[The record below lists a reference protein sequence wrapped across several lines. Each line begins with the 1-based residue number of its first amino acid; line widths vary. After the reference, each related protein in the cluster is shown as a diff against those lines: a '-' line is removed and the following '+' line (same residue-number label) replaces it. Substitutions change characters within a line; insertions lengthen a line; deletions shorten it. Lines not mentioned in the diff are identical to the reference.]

1 MAVNPNS
8 LKNLRKFTPEG
19 AAIGQAKGVQTK
31 LLQKEIRENFKL
43 HAVEFAKIVDDIP
56 ELQAIDVLRMCIHL
70 ALQNNDYAEAAKLAG
85 ELAEYQRPKLSRVE
99 QHVHDETKEL
109 TDEELE
115 AEIAKLQKVSDAK
128 PEAKEVVPKRKPGR
142 PKMNK

>member
-31 LLQKEIRENFKL
+31 LLQREIRDNFKL

-56 ELQAIDVLRMCIHL
+56 ELNAVDVLRMCIHL
-70 ALQNNDYAEAAKLAG
+70 ALQNNDYAEAAKLSS

-99 QHVHDETKEL
+99 QHVVDDTREL
-109 TDEELE
+109 SDAELE
-115 AEIAKLQKVSDAK
+115 AEIAKLQASKPAK
-128 PEAKEVVPKRKPGR
+128 APAKKPVKKPVKR
-142 PKMNK
+142 

>member
-31 LLQKEIRENFKL
+31 LLQKEIRDNFKL

-56 ELQAIDVLRMCIHL
+56 ELQAVDVLRMCIHL
-70 ALQNNDYAEAAKLAG
+70 ALQNNDYAEAAKLSA

-99 QHVHDETKEL
+99 QHVHDDTKEL
-109 TDEELE
+109 TDEELA
-115 AEIAKLQKVSDAK
+115 AEIEKLNKAPAVKSAKK
-128 PEAKEVVPKRKPGR
+128 PTKKTK
-142 PKMNK
+142 